1 MDESKLV
8 FFTGAPGSKWSAVAH
23 VIAQSRKYKFDT
35 GDYAPDRQYCHNVDP
50 DLVTHNGSYFGPGF
64 PFGDKFDKLDQ
75 LPKQEIFDEINSA
88 WITQNDGYK
97 IIKCHQF
104 SIDLPKIYKKFPNSK
119 YIITYRNNN
128 MCAEGWFGAG
138 GFDITY
144 PQYKEAYTNRETMI
158 KAIEKENRHNLMF
171 IHENKLSMNV
181 CTEGYFKNFWNI
193 DTEDS
198 TIKKYIRMIEG
209 VPMRKRPSEDKTEK
223 AYSKIVD
230 KQKLDTFVATL
241 GF

>member
-1 MDESKLV
+1 MDETKLV

-35 GDYAPDRQYCHNVDP
+35 GDYAPDRQYCHNADP
-50 DLVTHNGSYFGPGF
+50 DLITHNGSYFGPGF
-64 PFGDKFDKLDQ
+64 PFGSSFDKLER

-88 WITQNDGYK
+88 WITQNGGYK

-104 SIDLPKIYKKFPNSK
+104 SIDLPLIYKRFPNSK
-119 YIITYRNNN
+119 YIITYRKDDA
-128 MCAEGWFGAG
+128 CIEGWFGAG

-158 KAIEKENRHNLMF
+158 EAIKKENRHNLMF
-171 IHENKLSMNV
+171 IHRNKLTLNV
-181 CTEGYFKNFWNI
+181 CNEGYFNNFWDV
-193 DTEDS
+193 DTEN
-198 TIKKYIRMIEG
+198 ILNKKYVRMLEG
-209 VPMRKRPSEDKTEK
+209 LPMYKKTEE
-223 AYSKIVD
+223 ADDDVTIGRFVN